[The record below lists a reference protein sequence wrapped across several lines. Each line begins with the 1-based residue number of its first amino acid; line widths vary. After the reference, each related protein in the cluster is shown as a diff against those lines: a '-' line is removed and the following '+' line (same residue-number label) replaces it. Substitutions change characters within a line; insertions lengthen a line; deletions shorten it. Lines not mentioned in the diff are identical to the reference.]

1 MAIIRVEES
10 TTTNGFSRGK
20 DFGYQYPLGLDISPG
35 SKLHTRII
43 EKIMRRARPGKTSP
57 QRNII
62 AVKTAASQGGGYVYM
77 ETGTRKGIYG
87 VWGSEENPQVNLI
100 YDLSHRTTKIPKNE
114 WFDPAVQVGVNNRAK
129 HWGRALRFQLKRAGL
144 STQNF

>member
-1 MAIIRVEES
+1 
-10 TTTNGFSRGK
+10 
-20 DFGYQYPLGLDISPG
+20 
-35 SKLHTRII
+35 
-43 EKIMRRARPGKTSP
+43 MRRSRPGKTNP

-77 ETGTRKGIYG
+77 QTGNRKGIYG

-100 YDLSHRTTKIPKNE
+100 YDLTHKTTKIPKNE
-114 WFDPAVQVGVNNRAK
+114 WFDPAVQVGINSRTK